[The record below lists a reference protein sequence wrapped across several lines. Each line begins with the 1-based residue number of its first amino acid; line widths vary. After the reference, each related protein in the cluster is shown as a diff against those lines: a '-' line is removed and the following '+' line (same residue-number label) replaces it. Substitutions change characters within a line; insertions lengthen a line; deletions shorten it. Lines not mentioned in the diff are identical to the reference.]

1 MKYAQGLACIAGIF
15 QVVNALPSMAPAE
28 ADRRQSTCTS
38 PRLRKS
44 WDAATAA
51 EKKAYID
58 AAVCL
63 TKKPSRLGMAG
74 SKLHDD
80 FALVHYNL
88 ANEIHSVAAFLP
100 WHRFFVH
107 VYEEALRTECGYTGT
122 ALYWD
127 WVADS
132 PAPAQAS
139 VWDPITGFGGNG
151 SSPDGSWYS
160 YCVPDGPFKD
170 WHPRWY
176 SGEDIPHC
184 LQRQWVEAEPLAN
197 QQEMLGFAYDA
208 NVIAGLFVNDEF
220 QNFASWLEGGPHS
233 AVHFGVGKGLGDL
246 APQTSPNGMLR
257 NTITH

>member
-1 MKYAQGLACIAGIF
+1 MKFTQTVASLLGLL
-15 QVVNALPSMAPAE
+15 QLVTALPSTSSVGVE
-28 ADRRQSTCTS
+28 RRQSCTS

-63 TKKPSRLGMAG
+63 TEKPSRLGIAG

-80 FALVHYNL
+80 FAMVHYNL
-88 ANEIHSVAAFLP
+88 ANEIHNVAAFLP

-139 VWDPITGFGGNG
+139 VWDPDTGFGGNG
-151 SSPDGSWYS
+151 SSTDGSWLS
-160 YCVPDGPFKD
+160 YCVRDGPFKD
-170 WHPRWY
+170 WRPRWW
-176 SGEDIPHC
+176 SGEDLPHC
-184 LQRQWVEAEPLAN
+184 LSRQWVRGEPLAN
-197 QQEMLGFAYDA
+197 QQEMLGYAYDA
-208 NVIAGLFVNDEF
+208 NVVAGLFVNTDFQEF
-220 QNFASWLEGGPHS
+220 ANWLENSPHA
-233 AVHFGVGKGLGDL
+233 AVHFGVGNGQGDL
-246 APQTSPNGMLR
+246 APNTSPNGTLLR
-257 NTITH
+257 AKR